1 MKKNEITTSYIVMF
15 IITIVCVVA
24 FLSSVSYYQV
34 QDLQNRIIISDLTNN
49 LTELQKVQED
59 TYRMKLWY
67 TNHYNTCLK
76 GLEDEIKR
84 CPALRVIHP
93 TGEALTMN
101 EPIKIEH
108 WIQGGMGEL
117 NSTVIYYNPNKV
129 QHVFSDNRYYAI
141 FTTNLSECDFN

>member
-67 TNHYNTCLK
+67 TDTYKQCVK
-76 GLEDEIKR
+76 GLEDEIER
-84 CPALRVIHP
+84 CPELRILHP
-93 TGEALTMN
+93 TKVELTM
-101 EPIKIEH
+101 ETPIRVEH
-108 WIQGGMGEL
+108 WIKGGFGEL

-141 FTTNLSECDFN
+141 FTTNLSECDFP